1 MEPLTKASTNKDDSH
16 HSNSQPVEYIYEAEL
31 LLAYVA
37 QNGLEIDDAIV
48 TVIVNS
54 KYWLEQGEWTAERE
68 IQFWMAFNT
77 IAKRVSPVSVASL
90 KATSSTAVE
99 SRMLR
104 NSRQRFNLY
113 WSPKGNTFAKQTVS
127 LYQKS
132 TVWVLLILL
141 LTHSYWLSESML
153 IAPILELR
161 QQIGKTQEQLLTLA
175 RQNSTITQLADDPRI
190 SEYQAKLKDYENLFQ
205 AHSKMVKTCKPL
217 LSLFI
222 ACSMSPEE
230 ATTDKEPNQYRPNRL
245 ATPESVLELEALL
258 QQKKFILA
266 NLQLFVLPLFYGLLG
281 AFVYVLRTLTIEI
294 KTLTYTRESNISYR
308 LRIQLGALAGLAIGW
323 ITGSNASFSL
333 DTLSP
338 DALSSFTSGGLS
350 LQTLSPMA
358 LAFIAGYSVDLLFAL
373 MDRIIY
379 TFSTKE
385 STSLNT
391 FKPGSVINQTTDSL
405 KTFKSSSTINQ
416 AATDK

>member
-1 MEPLTKASTNKDDSH
+1 MMRKLVETPIKPNPKNDPKNLGT
-16 HSNSQPVEYIYEAEL
+16 QPTEYIYEAEL

-48 TVIVNS
+48 SAIVNS
-54 KYWLEQGEWTAERE
+54 KYWLEQGEWTPERE
-68 IQFWMAFNT
+68 IQFWIAFNT
-77 IAKRVSPVSVASL
+77 IAKLVSPVSVASL

-99 SRMLR
+99 SSMFRDPR
-104 NSRQRFNLY
+104 RRFNFY
-113 WSPKGNTFAKQTVS
+113 WFPKGSTFAKQSVS

-153 IAPILELR
+153 IAPILELQ
-161 QQIGKTQEQLLTLA
+161 QQIGKAQEQLALA
-175 RQNSTITQLADDPRI
+175 KQNPAIIQQADDPRI
-190 SEYQAKLKDYENLFQ
+190 SELQAELKDYENRFQ
-205 AHSKMVKTCKPL
+205 AHSKMVKACKPL
-217 LSLFI
+217 LSLFV

-230 ATTDKEPNQYRPNRL
+230 STSPEATPSNKL
-245 ATPESVLELEALL
+245 ATPEAVLELEALL

-294 KTLTYTRESNISYR
+294 KTLTYTKESNITYR

-323 ITGSNASFSL
+323 FTGPNSSFSL
-333 DTLSP
+333 NTLSSE
-338 DALSSFTSGGLS
+338 AFSLGGLS
-350 LQTLSPMA
+350 TQTLSPMA
-358 LAFIAGYSVDLLFAL
+358 LAFVAGYSVDLLFAL
-373 MDRIIY
+373 MDKIIY
-379 TFSTKE
+379 AFSTKE

-391 FKPGSVINQTTDSL
+391 SKPCL
-405 KTFKSSSTINQ
+405 STNK
-416 AATDK
+416 ATDKNTSLNPSKLGVAVNKSADK